1 MDRVLYPHHVG
12 HYLGLDVHDTHDL
25 ERSRILKSG
34 MVITIGN
41 VIYHYQFLFCFN
53 YFNFKFQIIL
63 EPGVYIPPNDAYP
76 KHFHGMGIRIEDDVL
91 VGETDPYVLSSIAPK
106 EIVDIEYCMEN

>member
-1 MDRVLYPHHVG
+1 VLYPHHVG

-34 MVITIGN
+34 MVITI
-41 VIYHYQFLFCFN
+41 
-53 YFNFKFQIIL
+53 
-63 EPGVYIPPNDAYP
+63 EPGIYIPPLDAYP
-76 KHFHGMGIRIEDDVL
+76 KQYHGIGIRIEDDVL
-91 VGETDPYVLSSIAPK
+91 IGESDPYVLSSTTPK